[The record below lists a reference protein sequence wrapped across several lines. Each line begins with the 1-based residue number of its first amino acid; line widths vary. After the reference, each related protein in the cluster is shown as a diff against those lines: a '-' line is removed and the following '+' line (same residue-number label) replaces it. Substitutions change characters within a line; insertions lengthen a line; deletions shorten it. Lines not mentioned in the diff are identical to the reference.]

1 MVKHQLEEDD
11 KEIEYLEK
19 KLGLGGSDSK
29 NQKEVRRRLNKELKG
44 DGFGDDIMSF
54 LDQMDHVMDETDM
67 DQIRKEL
74 SPEEIAKLEE
84 EIKDTKPSK
93 KEKKTKKEKNYA
105 MKMLINNKSVREC
118 MKNADLKI
126 LPLHTRLLVLFFRA
140 KSVSLLNIYKLLI
153 KRFL

>member
-54 LDQMDHVMDETDM
+54 LDQMDHVMDETNM

-93 KEKKTKKEKNYA
+93 KEKKTKKEK
-105 MKMLINNKSVREC
+105 KENKKKIEKDVSN
-118 MKNADLKI
+118 KNQIVNVKQLEKEAGKI
-126 LPLHTRLLVLFFRA
+126 PSNIEIGRA
-140 KSVSLLNIYKLLI
+140 HV
-153 KRFL
+153 

>member
-54 LDQMDHVMDETDM
+54 LDQMDHVMDETNM
-67 DQIRKEL
+67 AQIRKEL

-93 KEKKTKKEKNYA
+93 KEKKTKKEK
-105 MKMLINNKSVREC
+105 KENKKKIEKDVSN
-118 MKNADLKI
+118 KNQIVNVKQLEKEAGKI
-126 LPLHTRLLVLFFRA
+126 P
-140 KSVSLLNIYKLLI
+140 SNIDEDDGIEDDISDDMVDKN
-153 KRFL
+153 